1 MYKLVGQLVGCPP
14 EFRHIVVI
22 QDEHGH
28 DVISTEFANKVDAF
42 DYMMIVLEGDK
53 RYENYIEHPEAHIE
67 EIYHCLSEND
77 RRLIQNNLLQIY
89 RLYCMGK
96 YFR

>member
-42 DYMMIVLEGDK
+42 DYMMKIISSIQKRILKKSIIV
-53 RYENYIEHPEAHIE
+53 
-67 EIYHCLSEND
+67 
-77 RRLIQNNLLQIY
+77 
-89 RLYCMGK
+89 
-96 YFR
+96 